1 MRNNISYDKN
11 YSSSHAS
18 KRDAAFQIL
27 TSGFL
32 ETSKDLSL
40 KFEDNKISIGDN
52 YRFVKKYFSIYSYFY
67 VFVLRIILLKNP
79 FAEFYHFLNNI
90 NVNKLRLNNYN
101 YYDDFI
107 NYKLKNDKVGVS
119 VIIPT
124 LNRYKYLAD
133 VLKDLE
139 LQDYKNFEVIVIDQ
153 SDNFNKRFYE
163 NFNLDIKIKHQKEK
177 KLWKARNYA
186 IKLSKHDF
194 LLFFDDDSRVD
205 SDWILNHLKS
215 LEFLKTVSHLEYLYQ
230 KLEIKSPQTINIFI
244 SPIK

>member
-1 MRNNISYDKN
+1 M
-11 YSSSHAS
+11 
-18 KRDAAFQIL
+18 
-27 TSGFL
+27 
-32 ETSKDLSL
+32 
-40 KFEDNKISIGDN
+40 
-52 YRFVKKYFSIYSYFY
+52 
-67 VFVLRIILLKNP
+67 
-79 FAEFYHFLNNI
+79 
-90 NVNKLRLNNYN
+90 RLNNYN
-101 YYDDFI
+101 YYDDFT

-163 NFNLDIKIKHQKEK
+163 NFNLELKIKHQKEK

-186 IKLSKHDF
+186 IKLSKHDL

-215 LEFLKTVSHLEYLYQ
+215 LEFFKNSISSGISLSKIGNKIPSNYKYFHIADQIDTGNFIIRKEVFYKTGLYDCQFEGQRMGDSEFGLRCMLNGYKNISNPLAKRIHLKVGSGGLRE
-230 KLEIKSPQTINIFI
+230 KGSWDAFRPKSFCT
-244 SPIK
+244 